1 MAPVW
6 FFRLTVLLTV
16 ILAVSILA
24 PYRLMAQSPR
34 LAKDCILQ
42 APPITEFG
50 GLAAAIST
58 RDWFGAAAAT
68 AAVLSVFTPIL
79 LSNIP
84 FSITQTWTA
93 HLVCAWMT
101 VSVLVV
107 MMLVLGVSFF
117 VKPLRLPVEP
127 DTLAGGLYYLCDSY
141 TARDLVGI
149 SAPDERDRAKQIV
162 GMRRRYRFGKT
173 IGLSGATRVGVDFAD

>member
-1 MAPVW
+1 
-6 FFRLTVLLTV
+6 
-16 ILAVSILA
+16 
-24 PYRLMAQSPR
+24 MAQRPC
-34 LAKDCILQ
+34 LAKDCILR

-50 GLAAAIST
+50 GLATAIMT
-58 RDWFGAAAAT
+58 RDWFGVAAAT

-101 VSVLVV
+101 VSVLAV
-107 MMLVLGVSFF
+107 MMLILGVSFF
-117 VKPLRLPVEP
+117 MKPLRLPVEP
-127 DTLAGGLYYLCDSY
+127 DTLAGGLYYLCDSF

-149 SAPDERDRAKQIV
+149 SASAERGRAKQVV
-162 GMRRRYRFGKT
+162 GMQRRYRFGKT
-173 IGLSGATRVGVDFAD
+173 VGISGASRVGIDYAD